1 MPIEGLF
8 GTTIDVLG
16 KSIDLRT
23 KSHNQISANI
33 ANAETPDY
41 VPSTVS
47 FEGEL
52 REALDSRSAGKKRG
66 QAVTHPRHIPLK
78 GQASSLDAVNG
89 TVIKTPAPS
98 TGRDGNAVELEQE
111 MGNLAA
117 NQIMYNASVQMLG
130 KKFEGLKLA
139 IKGQ

>member
-1 MPIEGLF
+1 MPIERLF
-8 GTTIDVLG
+8 GTTIDLLG

-23 KSHNQISANI
+23 KNHNQISANI

-41 VPSTVS
+41 IPSTVS

-52 REALDSRSAGKKRG
+52 RDALKSRSEGKNRG

-78 GQASSLDAVNG
+78 GQASSIDAVTG

-98 TGRDGNAVELEQE
+98 SGLDGNAVELEQE
-111 MGNLAA
+111 MGRLTT
-117 NQIMYNASVQMLG
+117 NQILFNASVQMLG

>member
-1 MPIEGLF
+1 MPIEGLY
-8 GTTIDVLG
+8 GTTIDLLG

-23 KSHNQISANI
+23 KNHNQISANI

-52 REALDSRSAGKKRG
+52 RDALNSRSAGKNRG
-66 QAVTHPRHIPLK
+66 QSVTHPRHIALK
-78 GQASSLDAVNG
+78 GQASSLDNVTG

-98 TGRDGNAVELEQE
+98 PGRDGNAVELEQE
-111 MGNLAA
+111 MGKLAT

-130 KKFEGLKLA
+130 KQFERLKLA